1 MNIAFNTTDDSAETF
16 LEGLERRFESE
27 IRPRCQLAGAEAFR
41 ELVLNNFGHEH
52 HPNDRPVQWKDLTA
66 KYAKRKHG
74 GDIDPT
80 LILTGLLKNSV
91 QVESRQEFAEVYSPL
106 DYATA
111 HQEGN
116 PGGNLPARPFFPMD
130 ESGNP
135 TEFAKEQ
142 IFKAIEAELEAALNE

>member
-1 MNIAFNTTDDSAETF
+1 MSIAFNSTDDSAEMA
-16 LEGLERRFESE
+16 LEGLERRWESQ

-41 ELVLNNFGHEH
+41 VLVLNNFGHDH
-52 HPNDRPVQWKDLTA
+52 HPNDRPVQWKDLNP

-74 GDIDPT
+74 GDVDPT

-91 QVESRQEFAEVYSPL
+91 QIESRPEYAEVYTNV

-111 HQEGN
+111 HQQ
-116 PGGNLPARPFFPMD
+116 GGEHLPARPFFPMD

-135 TEFAKEQ
+135 TEFAREQ
-142 IFKAIEAELEAALNE
+142 IFNAIEAELEAALNE